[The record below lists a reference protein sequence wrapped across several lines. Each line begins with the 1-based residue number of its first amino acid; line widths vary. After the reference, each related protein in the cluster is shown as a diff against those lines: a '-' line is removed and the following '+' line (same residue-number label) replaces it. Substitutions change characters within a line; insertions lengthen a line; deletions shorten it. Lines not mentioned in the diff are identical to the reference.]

1 MVGSWTTY
9 YFGLSV
15 IMLLF
20 LNMVHFHFTVSL
32 KGPLIANS
40 IFKFFF
46 MVWPLDN
53 FQGALDFHG
62 HNTWFMRKAA
72 LNMGR

>member
-1 MVGSWTTY
+1 MDY
-9 YFGLSV
+9 
-15 IMLLF
+15 LLF
-20 LNMVHFHFTVSL
+20 WIVSNYVVVPQH
-32 KGPLIANS
+32 GPLPLYSKLEGPIDCKLNFL
-40 IFKFFF
+40 IFF